1 MTRAE
6 LGFGILI
13 KVIAL
18 LVIIAIITIVITKIN
33 SKTINQIQNI
43 YLGKLEN
50 SDESI
55 QDAMQYLGLTNG
67 IKQQLN
73 RKNPSKH
80 DC

>member
-50 SDESI
+50 SSESI
-55 QDAMQYLGLTNG
+55 QNAMQYLELTNG

-73 RKNPSKH
+73 EDKH
-80 DC
+80 E

>member
-1 MTRAE
+1 MTGAE

-13 KVIAL
+13 EVIAL
-18 LVIIAIITIVITKIN
+18 LSIVAVITIIITKIN
-33 SKTINQIQNI
+33 SKTINKIQNI

-73 RKNPSKH
+73 GK
-80 DC
+80 

>member
-1 MTRAE
+1 MTGAE

-13 KVIAL
+13 EVIAL

-33 SKTINQIQNI
+33 SKTINKIQNI

-73 RKNPSKH
+73 GK
-80 DC
+80 

>member
-1 MTRAE
+1 MTGAE

-73 RKNPSKH
+73 GK
-80 DC
+80 